1 MGKTPVARMQMSAR
15 LGSRRHNAD
24 AADAADAAEAAGAS
38 GIVECFPA
46 GFHIN
51 IGNNNDT

>member
-24 AADAADAAEAAGAS
+24 AADAAEAS